1 MAKCSLFILAM
12 FLAFGSVQ
20 GQQKYYVYLS
30 DKEGVEFQPDEY
42 FHPKALERRERCG
55 VKVNKTDF
63 PLQQAYV
70 QKIVEKSDSVGFQS
84 RWFNMV
90 VVWSSDERIA
100 QISEL
105 PFVRKVE
112 KAAPTWVK
120 ATGAE
125 SEDDD
130 GQAYLSQLAYVNFQ
144 LKRMDGYR
152 FHKKGYRGE
161 GVRVAVLDAGFTDAD
176 VHVGLRHVN
185 IEATYDFV
193 KKSSFVYDY
202 SWHGTGVMGCIGGMF
217 NDTQAT
223 GLATQATF
231 LLARTE
237 RGKREYFGE
246 EENWLAAAEW
256 ADQKGADLIN
266 SSLGYTVPRY
276 FREQMDGEYSLVS
289 RAAQMAFNKGIVVL
303 TSAGNEGQN
312 DWKYLGAPADADSV
326 LAIGGIDAYSDRKI
340 GFSSYGPSSDGRVK
354 PNVVALGQGISAY
367 GSKSQFQKQSGTSF
381 SSPFAAGFTACYM
394 QAYPNKTQHEVF
406 NGIQESAHLYP
417 YFDYVHGYGVPV
429 AWKAL
434 GEENAWQEG
443 DGKLISEG
451 GDLYLQV
458 EEKYFFEHLNA
469 DSSQLA
475 RKNIYFHVEAE
486 NGILMYYAV
495 LNSSDPKTKIL
506 SFSDYPEAQTI
517 RVHFEGKTLSHH
529 LK

>member
-1 MAKCSLFILAM
+1 MAKCSLIILAI

-30 DKEGVEFQPDEY
+30 DKDGVEFQPEEY

-55 VKVNKTDF
+55 VKVNKTDY
-63 PLQQAYV
+63 PLNQSYI
-70 QKIVEKSDSVGFQS
+70 QKVAEASDSIGFQS
-84 RWFNMV
+84 RWLNMV
-90 VVWSSDERIA
+90 VVWSTEERA
-100 QISEL
+100 DAMRQW
-105 PFVRKVE
+105 PFVNKVE
-112 KAAPTWVK
+112 QAIPVQVNISGIDA
-120 ATGAE
+120 GAE
-125 SEDDD
+125 DDE
-130 GQAYLSQLAYVNFQ
+130 AYLGQLAYVNFQ

-176 VHVGLRHVN
+176 VHVGLQHVN

-193 KKSSFVYDY
+193 KKTSFVYDY

-223 GLATQATF
+223 GLATKATF

-326 LAIGGIDAYSDRKI
+326 LAIGGISANNDRKI

-354 PNVVALGQGISAY
+354 PNVVTLGQGISAY
-367 GSKSQFQKQSGTSF
+367 GAKNTFQKQSGTSF
-381 SSPFAAGFTACYM
+381 SSPFAAGFAACYM
-394 QAYPNKTQHEVF
+394 QAFPNKTQHQVF
-406 NGIQESAHLYP
+406 HGIQESAHLYP
-417 YFDYVHGYGVPV
+417 YYDYVHGYGVPV

-434 GEENAWQEG
+434 GEENAWKEG
-443 DGKLISEG
+443 NGKLITQD

-469 DSSQLA
+469 DSTELA
-475 RKNIYFHVEAE
+475 TKNIYFHVEAE

-495 LNSSDPKTKIL
+495 LNSSDPKAKIL
-506 SFSDYPEAQTI
+506 SFADFPEAQTI

-529 LK
+529 IK